1 MISVTLTSVRLGVHL
16 VLGIAIVRLGV
27 VLALLGMRG
36 VVGLRNDGGG

>member
-1 MISVTLTSVRLGVHL
+1 MVHL

-36 VVGLRNDGGG
+36 VVGLRNDGGGGETFGTEVFV